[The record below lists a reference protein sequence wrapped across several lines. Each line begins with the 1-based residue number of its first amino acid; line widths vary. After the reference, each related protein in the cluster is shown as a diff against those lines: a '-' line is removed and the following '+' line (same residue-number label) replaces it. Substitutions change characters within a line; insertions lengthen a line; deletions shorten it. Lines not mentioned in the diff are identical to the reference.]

1 MELNSY
7 IAILAPPKH
16 KNQPTAALVAV
27 ELNNYITIL
36 APPKHKNQPTAVELK
51 VFFFFFLPSL
61 LQCTAIYGCAL

>member
-36 APPKHKNQPTAVELK
+36 APPKHKNQPIAVELK
-51 VFFFFFLPSL
+51 VFFFF
-61 LQCTAIYGCAL
+61 

>member
-16 KNQPTAALVAV
+16 KNQLTAALVAV
-27 ELNNYITIL
+27 ELNSYITIL
-36 APPKHKNQPTAVELK
+36 APPKHKNNHIVVELTL
-51 VFFFFFLPSL
+51 FFLASL